1 MENRRKEIA
10 ISAHEIAQRVFTYS
24 YYAGEARRSSGHP
37 LKLVAGLQASDDDRE
52 QLLDHMNIAAAELDK
67 IINCYFCAGN
77 LRTENDAEHDGYTT
91 LKFSLLPPQ
100 YFPKSRFEEL
110 QQTMGNYI
118 VMRTLH
124 QWILQNK
131 PDEAAIT
138 AGEIEKLTLQM
149 RELMNIRVK
158 PRRIEKRNKNRIEI

>member
-1 MENRRKEIA
+1 MKNRRKEIA
-10 ISAHEIAQRVFTYS
+10 ISTHEIAQRVFTYS
-24 YYAGEARRSSGHP
+24 YYVGEARRGSGHP
-37 LKLVAGLQASDDDRE
+37 LKLVAGLQTSDDDRE
-52 QLLDHMNIAAAELDK
+52 QLLDHMKIAAAELDK
-67 IINCYFCAGN
+67 MINCYFCTGN
-77 LRTENDAEHDGYTT
+77 LCAKDDAEHDGYTT
-91 LKFSLLPPQ
+91 LNFSLLPPQ
-100 YFPKSRFEEL
+100 YFPKNRFEEL
-110 QQTMGNYI
+110 QQMMENYM

-138 AGEIEKLTLQM
+138 AGETEKFTLQL